1 MKKVCTIVVIMIV
14 MLSGSLV
21 MVPGEVSD
29 GKSNQD
35 FDDVTAGIKCA
46 NNDDGTEDETE
57 DETEEINV
65 DDLLDELDIS
75 RLNEYFD
82 SMSEKEKALF
92 GSGLKEWLGKV
103 ARGEFGFEYSSFVKY
118 LLSTLGGS
126 VAEVLPIL
134 LSIVAVAVT
143 ISFIGGIKG
152 GFSSKST
159 DTIVSFAGVTLVSVL
174 ILIEIYGAISDVR
187 SMVTS
192 IRDQM
197 EIVFPVLFTLMSAL
211 GAGGSIA
218 VYQPAV
224 AVLAFSVTELVSS
237 IALPALIVTIVFSV
251 VGNLSG
257 TVKLGGAAK
266 FCVSAAKWILYTTFF
281 LFLAFLSVQGI
292 TAAIYDNV
300 SVRAAKFALSKYVPV
315 IGGYLSE
322 GFNVILAGSVLIKNA
337 VGMTA
342 VLILLM
348 TVVPTLLKI
357 IVVSLSLKLAGA
369 ITEPFEG
376 GKITS
381 LLGSV
386 SNAVNLL
393 IAVVCGLAFLYFIFL
408 ILLIASGNL
417 VL

>member
-1 MKKVCTIVVIMIV
+1 MKKLFILFVIMIV
-14 MLSGSLV
+14 TFFGTQAKILV
-21 MVPGEVSD
+21 EVSAEN
-29 GKSNQD
+29 GNEE
-35 FDDVTAGIKCA
+35 FINFTAGVKYA
-46 NNDDGTEDETE
+46 TPDE
-57 DETEEINV
+57 ETEEISV

-75 RLNEYFD
+75 ELSEYFD
-82 SMSEKEKALF
+82 SMSDEQKAVF

-103 ARGEFGFEYSSFVKY
+103 ARGEFEFEYSSFIKY
-118 LLSTLGGS
+118 FLSTLGTS
-126 VAEVLPIL
+126 IAEVLPIL

-152 GFSSKST
+152 GFASKST
-159 DTIVSFAGVTLVSVL
+159 DTIVNFAGITLVSVL
-174 ILIEIYGAISDVR
+174 VLVEIYGTISDVR
-187 SMVTS
+187 SLVSS
-192 IRDQM
+192 IRSQM
-197 EIVFPVLFTLMSAL
+197 EIVFPILFTLMSAL

-224 AVLAFSVTELVSS
+224 AVLAFSITELVSS
-237 IALPALIVTIVFSV
+237 IALPALIVTVVFSV

-266 FCVSAAKWILYTTFF
+266 FCISAAKWILYTTFF

-342 VLILLM
+342 VLILL
-348 TVVPTLLKI
+348 TTIVPTILKVI
-357 IVVSLSLKLAGA
+357 AVSLSLKLAGA